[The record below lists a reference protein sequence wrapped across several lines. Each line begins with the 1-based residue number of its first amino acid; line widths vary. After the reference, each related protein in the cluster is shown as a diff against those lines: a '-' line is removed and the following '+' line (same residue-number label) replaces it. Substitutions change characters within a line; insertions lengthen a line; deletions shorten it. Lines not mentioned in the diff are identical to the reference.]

1 MNCHI
6 SVLLNATGDEE
17 RFWRYRA
24 STILPLFEECNP
36 KAYDLSVAG
45 MAYLAAPIREHSPP
59 TSYPPADQ
67 RQADTHFQSS
77 GSCIPEKDV
86 SAMAVYDALS
96 DSQSQANTAGCA
108 IARLLQTIVGKQ
120 HIAEEFLG
128 NARAIISNPHH
139 QFGRDAF
146 ELDPG
151 RGCIFDRVIH

>member
-59 TSYPPADQ
+59 TSYPPL
-67 RQADTHFQSS
+67 TK
-77 GSCIPEKDV
+77 G
-86 SAMAVYDALS
+86 
-96 DSQSQANTAGCA
+96 
-108 IARLLQTIVGKQ
+108 RLT
-120 HIAEEFLG
+120 
-128 NARAIISNPHH
+128 RTSNPPVA
-139 QFGRDAF
+139 AF
-146 ELDPG
+146 LRRMSPPWL
-151 RGCIFDRVIH
+151 CMML